1 MTTAVLQARQSLV
14 LTTSCLLA
22 FVLLFL
28 VIALSVSVGELSIP
42 LDNVFYA
49 ISNKMG
55 LTDVPLTRIYESVIW
70 DFRLSRALVAACC
83 GAGLAICGAVLQSLL
98 KNALAEP
105 YVLGVSAG
113 ASTGAV
119 SVVVLGIGTGAVS
132 LSAGAFAGAFA
143 AFAFVAFLTNGARG
157 GNERTILAG
166 VAASQLFNA
175 ITAYTIS
182 TSASAQQAR
191 DVMFWL
197 LGSFS
202 GVRWPEFQLA
212 LVVVLI
218 GLAVCLY
225 YSRALDAFTFGDDA
239 AASLGIAVP
248 WVRLALFTTTALIT
262 ATIVSMAGSIG
273 FVGLVV
279 PHVMRFLFGPLHRT
293 LLIAS
298 ALKVG
303 KKVIVNDVSL
313 KVSRGETVGLLGP
326 NGCGKSSLL
335 RILAGL
341 RRPDAGCVTLDG
353 QDISRIAKKQLAR
366 RVAFV
371 EQHGMTDANMRVRDV
386 VKLGRIPHHSAFS
399 NWSTHDDETVT
410 AALQRV
416 DMLDKSDQ
424 GWLSLSGG
432 ERQRVHIARAL
443 AQTPTEILLDE
454 PTNHLDIHHQMQ
466 LMQLISELPVTDL
479 NHASMFCDSLI
490 VMQKGQIVAT
500 GTPQDILSESLLWDV
515 FRVKTKIEISPF
527 HGKKH
532 IHFIV

>member
-14 LTTSCLLA
+14 LTTSGLLA
-22 FVLLFL
+22 LVLLFL
-28 VIALSVSVGELSIP
+28 AIALSVSVGELSIP

-55 LTDVPLTRIYESVIW
+55 LTEVPLTRIYESVIW

-218 GLAVCLY
+218 GLAICLY

-248 WVRLALFTTTALIT
+248 WVRLALFTTTARIT
-262 ATIVSMAGSIG
+262 
-273 FVGLVV
+273 
-279 PHVMRFLFGPLHRT
+279 
-293 LLIAS
+293 
-298 ALKVG
+298 
-303 KKVIVNDVSL
+303 DVSL

-416 DMLDKSDQ
+416 DMLDKSNQ

-466 LMQLISELPVTDL
+466 LMQLISELPVTSIVAIHDL